1 MPQMN
6 HLQGVMLAV
15 VWVAAAS
22 PSGLQ
27 PPATGP
33 VLPAVQLAAPK
44 TASLAAQLALHLIR

>member
-1 MPQMN
+1 MN

-33 VLPAVQLAAPK
+33 VLPAVPLAAPK